1 MRLRISE
8 STGFIGSTSGFKG
21 LFDEVA
27 DCEMN
32 VWLRTGREEMIWEE
46 PDWKVAIEGTVSE
59 FQNAW

>member
-46 PDWKVAIEGTVSE
+46 PDWKVAIEDC
-59 FQNAW
+59 